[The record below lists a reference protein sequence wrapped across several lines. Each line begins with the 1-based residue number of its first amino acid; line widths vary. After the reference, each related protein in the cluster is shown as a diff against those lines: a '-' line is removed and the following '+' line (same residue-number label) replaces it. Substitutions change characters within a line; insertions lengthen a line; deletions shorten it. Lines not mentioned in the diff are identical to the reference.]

1 MGNLSCVARRSRS
14 AGALLFQVALL
25 VPARMA
31 SQGDFGSDSGL
42 VRDLRCIAITGANNP
57 SNFKRINSTRN
68 GQSIQREILFAL
80 EVH

>member
-1 MGNLSCVARRSRS
+1 
-14 AGALLFQVALL
+14 
-25 VPARMA
+25 MA